1 MLSLLIRFLAC
12 KSTRDKEEK
21 IMPRP
26 KQKEELKRCCRLTIR
41 LEESEY
47 AKIINESNE
56 LGITPSTYIRSKTMR
71 GYVNVPKYA
80 QIDSD
85 HINQLS
91 RLGGLMKKIY
101 NETGGLYQEKTG
113 AILDEIY
120 EILSIIRKRLED
132 DRKAHPEP

>member
-1 MLSLLIRFLAC
+1 
-12 KSTRDKEEK
+12 
-21 IMPRP
+21 MPRP
-26 KQKEELKRCCRLTIR
+26 KQKEELRRQYRITIR

-47 AKIINESNE
+47 GKIMDESKE

-91 RLGGLMKKIY
+91 RLGGLMKKTH
-101 NETGGLYQEKTG
+101 NESGGLYQERTA

-120 EILSIIRKRLED
+120 EILSVIRKRLED

>member
-1 MLSLLIRFLAC
+1 
-12 KSTRDKEEK
+12 
-21 IMPRP
+21 MPRP
-26 KQKEELKRCCRLTIR
+26 RQKEELKRQYRITIR

-47 AKIINESNE
+47 AKIMNESKE
-56 LGITPSTYIRSKTMR
+56 LGITTSTYLRSKAMR

-91 RLGGLMKKIY
+91 RLGGLMKKTH
-101 NETGGLYQEKTG
+101 NESGGLYQEKTA

-120 EILSIIRKRLED
+120 EILAVIRKRLED